1 MDILA
6 VIAEQKIREAIAQG
20 EFACL
25 ENAGK
30 PIELDDLPWV
40 PEDLRMCYRVLR
52 NAGCL
57 PPELELR
64 NEIISLRCLLRTID
78 DDQDRTRKLR
88 ELNFKLM
95 KLGEMRKKPL
105 LFHEVPEY
113 EEKICQRLLSCNG
126 RNQGK
131 QGAHRTG
138 R

>member
-6 VIAEQKIREAIAQG
+6 VIAEQNILEAIAQG
-20 EFACL
+20 EFDCL

-30 PIELDDLPWV
+30 SIVLDDLPWV
-40 PEDLRMCYRVLR
+40 PDDIRMSYRVLR

-78 DDQDRTRKLR
+78 DDLDRTKKLR

-95 KLGEMRKKPL
+95 KLSELRGKPF
-105 LFHEVPEY
+105 LFEDFPEY
-113 EEKICQRLLSCNG
+113 EEKLRQRLFDGNG
-126 RNQGK
+126 WDP
-131 QGAHRTG
+131 
-138 R
+138 

>member
-6 VIAEQKIREAIAQG
+6 KIAEQKIREAIAQG
-20 EFACL
+20 EFDCL

-40 PEDLRMCYRVLR
+40 PEDLRLSYRVLK

-64 NEIISLRCLLRTID
+64 NEILTLRDLIHTLD
-78 DDQDRTRKLR
+78 DDRKRLSKIR

-95 KLGEMRKKPL
+95 KLGEMRRRPIAL
-105 LFHEVPEY
+105 EHLPEY
-113 EEKICQRLLSCNG
+113 EEKIFEKFTR
-126 RNQGK
+126 
-131 QGAHRTG
+131 
-138 R
+138 